1 MAPKGLQ
8 QSIENHLLINEEF
21 NGCVTLSLVIEY
33 ASAKKSANGPL
44 AQLVEQLTLNQRV
57 AGSTPASS
65 TKTSPHGEVFLF
77 WYYGLVYNIIII
89 FP

>member
-57 AGSTPASS
+57 AGSSPSRITIENES
-65 TKTSPHGEVFLF
+65 TVRNDCAFCFIWPRESRR
-77 WYYGLVYNIIII
+77 
-89 FP
+89 